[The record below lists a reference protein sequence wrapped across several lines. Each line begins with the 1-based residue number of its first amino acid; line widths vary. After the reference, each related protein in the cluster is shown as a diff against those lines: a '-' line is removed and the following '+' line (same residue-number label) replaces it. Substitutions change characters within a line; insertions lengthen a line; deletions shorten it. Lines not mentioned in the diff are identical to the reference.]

1 MYKPLRDQL
10 ERCQTR
16 QTHEGDEDNEDEDV
30 EDEDVEDESMDVD
43 ESEEDVAQKSRIVS
57 SIG

>member
-1 MYKPLRDQL
+1 MYQLLRDQL
-10 ERCQTR
+10 EKCWTR
-16 QTHEGDEDNEDEDV
+16 QTHEGDEDN

-43 ESEEDVAQKSRIVS
+43 ESEEDVAQKNRIVC

>member
-16 QTHEGDEDNEDEDV
+16 QTHEGDEDNEDEDN
-30 EDEDVEDESMDVD
+30 EDESMDVD
-43 ESEEDVAQKSRIVS
+43 ESEEDVAQKNKIVS